1 MATSAIAA
9 VEVARA
15 IRVAD
20 AGDDIE
26 TALDEVL
33 DGCAVV
39 GVDTAVVRLAGA
51 LAAPGLRTLDAV
63 HLSSAL
69 VAGADVMFVYDRQLA
84 RAAGAAGLRVEAPG
98 SAA

>member
-1 MATSAIAA
+1 MVTSAIAA

-20 AGDDIE
+20 AGDDME
-26 TALDEVL
+26 TALAELL
-33 DGCAVV
+33 DGCTIVEVDAAVI
-39 GVDTAVVRLAGA
+39 RLAAA

-69 VAGADVMFVYDRQLA
+69 VAGADVMFVYDRQLG
-84 RAAGAAGLRVEAPG
+84 RAASAAGLRVEAPG
-98 SAA
+98 SDG